1 MAPKDYLCQKL
12 GVLAGRKRRESLSTL
27 HVAQLARVRGQLAGV
42 GSPTTRV
49 CAALGLNSSRQPWLL
64 APLPFETSF
73 CCDGYFEAGSHRVT
87 LAGLEPHRYAC
98 L

>member
-12 GVLAGRKRRESLSTL
+12 GVLEGRKRSESLSTL

-49 CAALGLNSSRQPWLL
+49 CAALGLNSSRQLGCQRL
-64 APLPFETSF
+64 YPLRHLF
-73 CCDGYFEAGSHRVT
+73 AVT
-87 LAGLEPHRYAC
+87 VILRRGLTV
-98 L
+98 